1 MTLARCVLFVVA
13 LGLATTF
20 TVIAQAN
27 TFVDGWFAAVS
38 DDYPTALRIWR
49 PLAKQGNASAQNGL
63 GTMYLRGLGVP
74 QDYAEAAKWF
84 RKAAK
89 QGHEKAQY
97 YLGRIYRHGK
107 GVPHDYAEAVKW
119 FRKAA
124 EQGGADA
131 QYALGEMYLFAD
143 EVSKEDGSFPDRVF
157 MFMAPKGTTE
167 NSVKALPWFIK
178 AAEQGVADAQ
188 VWLGGMYSMGR
199 GVPQDHAEAFKWR
212 HRAAEQGDA
221 DAQYF
226 LGGMYS
232 SGEGIPEDHS
242 IALKWYRLAAEQGH
256 DSAKLS
262 IGYIFK
268 DGSGVLQDFEQ
279 AHMWFNLAGAKG
291 KSSRDELAARMTPG
305 QIAEAQRLARE
316 WRPPKAGRDSQEF
329 DFSGI
334 GLTSNLVKDAQ
345 GLLADLGYDPGPVDG
360 IMGRKTRI
368 AVEAFQGYA
377 RLSVTGEVS
386 EGLVNRLRE
395 VEAAQA
401 HAAAP
406 TPSTPRKATVPAGI
420 DFGRYHAFVI
430 GNNKYRS
437 LPNLKTAVNDANA
450 TADLLKDH
458 YGFTVT
464 LLTDAT
470 RADILGTLAK
480 LRGQLADRDNLLIYY
495 AGHGWLDEAAGRG
508 YWWPVD
514 ARENDP
520 TNWIDNANI
529 TGAVRAMR
537 AKHILVVADSCYSG
551 SLTRGIKVVVRSA
564 DYVQR
569 MSTKKARTVLTSGG
583 LEPVA
588 DSGGGNFSAFAKAF
602 LDVLRENRGVLDGH
616 QLFTLMRRPV
626 MVSSDQTPE
635 YGDIRKAGHD
645 GGDFLFVRTY

>member
-1 MTLARCVLFVVA
+1 MRTMMLARCVLFLVT
-13 LGLATTF
+13 LGLVTAF
-20 TVIAQAN
+20 TVSAQAN
-27 TFVDGWFAAVS
+27 TFFDGWIAAVN

-63 GTMYLRGLGVP
+63 GTMHLRGLGVP
-74 QDYAEAAKWF
+74 QDYAEAAKWY
-84 RKAAK
+84 RKAAE

-97 YLGRIYRHGK
+97 SLGRIYRHGK
-107 GVPHDYAEAVKW
+107 GVPHDYTEAVKW

-124 EQGGADA
+124 EQGDADA
-131 QYALGEMYLFAD
+131 QYTLGEMYLFAD

-178 AAEQGVADAQ
+178 AAEQGATGAQ

-212 HRAAEQGDA
+212 LRAAKQGDA

-232 SGEGIPEDHS
+232 SGEGTPEDHS
-242 IALKWYRLAAEQGH
+242 KALKWYRLAAEQGH
-256 DSAKLS
+256 DSARLF

-268 DGSGVLQDFEQ
+268 DGSGVLQDFVQ

-291 KSSRDELAARMTPG
+291 KSERDELAARMTPG

-316 WRPPKAGRDSQEF
+316 WRPSKSVR
-329 DFSGI
+329 
-334 GLTSNLVKDAQ
+334 DAQ
-345 GLLADLGYDPGPVDG
+345 A
-360 IMGRKTRI
+360 
-368 AVEAFQGYA
+368 
-377 RLSVTGEVS
+377 
-386 EGLVNRLRE
+386 LV
-395 VEAAQA
+395 V
-401 HAAAP
+401 AP
-406 TPSTPRKATVPAGI
+406 PPSSPRKATVSTGI
-420 DFGRYHAFVI
+420 DFGRYHALVI

-437 LPNLKTAVNDANA
+437 LPNLKTAVSDADA

-464 LLTDAT
+464 LLTNAT

-480 LRGQLADRDNLLIYY
+480 LRGQLTDRDNLLIYY

-514 ARENDP
+514 AHEDDP

-529 TGAVRAMR
+529 TGAVRAMS

-551 SLTRGIKVVVRSA
+551 SLTRGIKVTVRTDDSLH
-564 DYVQR
+564 R
-569 MSTKKARTVLTSGG
+569 MSRKKARTVLTSGG

-588 DSGGGNFSAFAKAF
+588 DSGGGNHSAFAKAF
-602 LDVLRENRGVLDGH
+602 LDVLRENKGVLDGH
-616 QLFTLMRRPV
+616 RLFTLMRRPV

-645 GGDFLFVRTY
+645 GGDFLFVRTQ